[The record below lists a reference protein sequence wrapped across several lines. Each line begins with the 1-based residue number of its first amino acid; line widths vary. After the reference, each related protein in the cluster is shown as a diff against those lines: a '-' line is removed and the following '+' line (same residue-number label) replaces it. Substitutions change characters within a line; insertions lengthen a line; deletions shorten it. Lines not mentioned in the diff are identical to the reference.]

1 MKIIITENQY
11 KRLFEEKEE
20 KILNIPGL
28 HYFNND
34 WNLLMD
40 FLNSKGNPKWRIS
53 DSLDLYGNKDV
64 ADLNNLISVGG
75 YLYLYGTNI
84 TSLGELQSV
93 GEYLDLGRTNI
104 KSLGELKSVGGD
116 LDLYGANITSLG
128 ELKSVGGSL
137 DLRETNIES
146 LGELQSVGGSL
157 YLSGTPL
164 SKKYTKEE
172 IRKMVNVGGDIYM

>member
-11 KRLFEEKEE
+11 KRLFEEE
-20 KILNIPGL
+20 KILTIPGM

-53 DSLDLYGNKDV
+53 DSLDLFDNKDV

-75 YLYLYGTNI
+75 NLI
-84 TSLGELQSV
+84 
-93 GEYLDLGRTNI
+93 LGRTNI
-104 KSLGELKSVGGD
+104 KSLGNLKSVGG
-116 LDLYGANITSLG
+116 Y
-128 ELKSVGGSL
+128 
-137 DLRETNIES
+137 
-146 LGELQSVGGSL
+146 L

-172 IRKMVNVGGDIYM
+172 IRKMVNVGGNIYY